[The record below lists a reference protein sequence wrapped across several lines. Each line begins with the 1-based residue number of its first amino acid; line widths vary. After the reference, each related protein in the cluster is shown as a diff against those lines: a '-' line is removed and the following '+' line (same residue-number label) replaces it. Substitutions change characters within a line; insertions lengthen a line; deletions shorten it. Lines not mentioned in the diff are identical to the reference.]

1 MANFLIR
8 SNYFPLLVRAGPDDR
23 HRVWC
28 DRPGHGE
35 DLLLVH
41 EGHEGELLSIS
52 SVDFLINV
60 FLGADPEGWFLLSA
74 GGESPS

>member
-1 MANFLIR
+1 M
-8 SNYFPLLVRAGPDDR
+8 
-23 HRVWC
+23 
-28 DRPGHGE
+28 
-35 DLLLVH
+35 H
-41 EGHEGELLSIS
+41 EGHEGELLSNS